1 MGRHLKSVLMTTIG
15 CLALGS
21 MATGCASTATG
32 ISQSSIN
39 KLSSSQSL
47 KVSAPKGTPLAVIR
61 YPAFVDSS
69 AEEAYYNAFGRSTI
83 GGSLSSKRP
92 DAAEVNAL
100 ADSIVLKSNY
110 FALSMFK
117 ELAAKLPEHGVLLS
131 PHTITLDANGELTS
145 EPMTQA
151 ESLPNV
157 VTVDFAS
164 YTYPDAS
171 KMMGKQPLTFGDLI
185 TPLVVV
191 RTDHRAA
198 VPTQGLLLASRPLM
212 ARAAGNGRQN
222 VNDSLDVIQRGRI
235 EPSIPQLDF
244 VSHLKG
250 GQVFQVASESLGTRG
265 DNNAAQSLPL
275 EKIQLEKSIIANID
289 QATDASADP
298 LKNVFSKGFANQVVA
313 LINETDV
320 EKATMAGRAAAIS
333 QFDESLAA
341 LTFVG
346 SDDPDYQTRL
356 RYAERLLEA
365 EQKYLSVQSLRL
377 FDGVHNSEMGAQVRD
392 MLKAEYQ
399 VLEKRRDLAREQN
412 KATAFAVLGAVAAG
426 TAIAGGGGGSS
437 CNGSTTQGELN
448 DCLRRQR
455 NRQLGNS
462 TLTNLAIQGAIVAT
476 QQAVAI
482 NRQSKAVTSNYLTS
496 IVPAL
501 DEQTS
506 VQVNLIDSN
515 ETITAI
521 RFEDLK
527 AKLQTLYSSNQRSL
541 ETIATRCGYTD
552 AASSRTGTW
561 LGVCE
566 GGLANGSGVGVIK
579 NADGSSVEYY
589 GQAVNGQPHGPGYM
603 IHHTPT
609 SSYALEGNFT
619 AGKADGVIRVS
630 KSGSADSLKTYSAGQ
645 ELGRAPSG
653 SVVSSPFS
661 PGFNVRKIAMVL
673 Q

>member
-1 MGRHLKSVLMTTIG
+1 MGQHFRSLLMTSMT
-15 CLALGS
+15 CLAVGG

-32 ISQSSIN
+32 LSQSSVA
-39 KLSSSQSL
+39 KLSTSETL
-47 KVSAPKGTPLAVIR
+47 KVTVPKGTPLAVIR
-61 YPAFVDSS
+61 YPAFVEGS
-69 AEEAYYNAFGRSTI
+69 AEDAYYRAFANTEI
-83 GGSLSSKRP
+83 GGKLGSKKP

-100 ADSIVLKSNY
+100 ADSIILKSNY

-117 ELAAKLPEHGVLLS
+117 ELAAKLPAHGVLLS
-131 PHTITLDANGELTS
+131 PHTITLDDNGKLTS

-171 KMMGKQPLTFGDLI
+171 KMMGSQPLTFGDLV

-198 VPTQGLLLASRPLM
+198 VPTQGLLLASQPIL
-212 ARAAGNGRQN
+212 ARAAGNGRLSAENNIDILQK
-222 VNDSLDVIQRGRI
+222 GRM
-235 EPSIPQLDF
+235 EPSIPELDF
-244 VSHLKG
+244 VAHLNQG
-250 GQVFQVASESLGTRG
+250 EVFQVQSQPFASRSQK
-265 DNNAAQSLPL
+265 NSAKSLPL
-275 EKIQLEKSIIANID
+275 EKINLETSVLANID
-289 QATDASADP
+289 KATDASADP
-298 LKNVFSKGFANQVVA
+298 LKNTFSKGFANQVVA

-346 SDDPDYQTRL
+346 SEDADYQTRL

-392 MLKAEYQ
+392 MLKAEYN
-399 VLEKRRDLAREQN
+399 VLEKRRALARKQN
-412 KATAFAVLGAVAAG
+412 QAAAFAVLGAVAAG
-426 TAIAGGGGGSS
+426 AAIA
-437 CNGSTTQGELN
+437 STGNPGAGE
-448 DCLRRQR
+448 
-455 NRQLGNS
+455 QLGRRI
-462 TLTNLAIQGAIVAT
+462 LTDLAIQGTIAAT
-476 QQAVAI
+476 QQAIAI
-482 NRQSKAVTSNYLTS
+482 NQQSKAVTSNYLTS

-527 AKLQTLYSSNQRSL
+527 AKLQTLYSENQRSL
-541 ETIATRCGYTD
+541 DTIATRCGYTHSGV
-552 AASSRTGTW
+552 SSIGTW

-566 GGLANGSGVGVIK
+566 NGQANGSGVGVIK

-589 GQAVNGQPHGPGYM
+589 GYTQNGQPHGPGYM
-603 IHHTPT
+603 IFHDTT

-619 AGKADGVIRVS
+619 SGSANGVMRVS
-630 KSGSADSLKTYSAGQ
+630 KSGSSDTLKTYQSGQ
-645 ELGRAPSG
+645 DVGRAPSG
-653 SVVSSPFS
+653 SVNASPFA
-661 PGFNVRKIAMVL
+661 PGLGVRKIAMVMY